1 MPMDTRTVVEK
12 YFEYANAGRW
22 DDWTDQFAENTVVDE
37 QLAGRVEGRETLRPL
52 ARGLGTAYKKF
63 VNTPLH
69 IVVEGNRAAAK
80 SHISAAAA
88 KYPEE
93 PIEADAVNYFEVENG
108 VITYMSNHHD
118 SKPFEPFLR
127 QLAEDN

>member
-1 MPMDTRTVVEK
+1 MMDTRTIVEK
-12 YFEYANAGRW
+12 YYEYANAGRW
-22 DDWTDQFAENTVVDE
+22 DEWTDLFSENAVLDE
-37 QLAGRVEGRETLRPL
+37 QLAGRVQGRETLRPL
-52 ARGLGTAYKKF
+52 AHGLGTAYKKF

-88 KYPEE
+88 KYPDEA
-93 PIEADAVNYFEVENG
+93 IEADVVNYFEIING
-108 VITYMSNHHD
+108 EIAYMSNHHD

-127 QLAEDN
+127 QLAEGDS